1 MTLISV
7 FNIDHFTLNIFK
19 GHFEGADRIKMILDK
34 LRSSGLV
41 APVECPLV
49 RELDDFPRADFVQL
63 RRAHSDE

>member
-1 MTLISV
+1 
-7 FNIDHFTLNIFK
+7 
-19 GHFEGADRIKMILDK
+19 MILDK